1 MRRWRNLQWV
11 NFPKMAKRFIEKLQ
25 SHWMLR
31 QWDKILFLFLLAS
44 FVLGIPGQ
52 NIYSTIRAGVAPNT
66 RSIPF
71 ALPTPAPLPI
81 NTTGIYPG
89 PEITAQGVV
98 VLDLDSNVT
107 MYKRNELELLAPA
120 STTKI
125 LTALVALDHYQ
136 LDDVVTVATAA
147 NNGQVMGLVPG
158 EKITVENLLY
168 GALIHS
174 GNDAAWAL
182 GEHYKGGMDAFVAEM
197 NAKAKLIHLDNS
209 HFTNPVG
216 YDDPNHKMTPTDLAR
231 LAAFALTNKTIAKI
245 VAIPQITISDV
256 THTYFHSLTNV
267 NQLLGK
273 IPGVGGIK
281 TGWTEEA
288 GENLVTL
295 IERDDHRVIIVV
307 LKSANRFSE
316 TAALINWIFSSYQ
329 WKVFE
334 PPVN

>member
-1 MRRWRNLQWV
+1 MSYQNLFHRIISSWV
-11 NFPKMAKRFIEKLQ
+11 F
-25 SHWMLR
+25 R
-31 QWDKILFLFLLAS
+31 QWDRILFLIVVAGFIL
-44 FVLGIPGQ
+44 FIPGQ
-52 NIYSTIRAGVAPNT
+52 NIYTLLQVNSKPTIR
-66 RSIPF
+66 PF
-71 ALPTPAPLPI
+71 PYAVPTPAPFPENI
-81 NTTGIYPG
+81 SGIFPG
-89 PEITAQGVV
+89 AETTAQGIV
-98 VLDLDSNVT
+98 VLDLDSGVT
-107 MYKRNELELLAPA
+107 MYARNEKELLAPA

-136 LDDVVTVATAA
+136 LDDVVTVQTAA

-182 GEHYKGGMDAFVAEM
+182 GEHYPGGIDAFVREM
-197 NAKAKLIHLDNS
+197 NMKAKAIHLDNS

-216 YDDPNHKMTPTDLAR
+216 YDDINHKMTPFDLAR
-231 LAAFALTNKTIAKI
+231 LAAYALTNKTIAKI

-256 THTYFHSLTNV
+256 THTYFHPLANV

-295 IERDDHRVIIVV
+295 IERNGHRVIIVV
-307 LKSANRFSE
+307 LKSANRFTE
-316 TAALINWIFSSYQ
+316 TVSLINWIFSSYE
-329 WKVFE
+329 WKSLV
-334 PPVN
+334 PTGR

>member
-1 MRRWRNLQWV
+1 MNAWQNLQLV
-11 NFPKMAKRFIEKLQ
+11 NFPKMAKRFLEKLQ
-25 SHWMLR
+25 SHWAFR
-31 QWDKILFLFLLAS
+31 QWDKILFLLLLAA
-44 FVLGIPGQ
+44 FVLGIPRQ
-52 NIYSTIRAGVAPNT
+52 NIYTTIKLGVKPNMRT
-66 RSIPF
+66 LPF
-71 ALPTPAPLPI
+71 AQPTPAPLPL

-89 PEITAQGVV
+89 PEITATGVV

-136 LDDVVTVATAA
+136 LDDVVTVATTA

-182 GEHYKGGMDAFVAEM
+182 GEHYVGGMDAFVAEM

-295 IERDDHRVIIVV
+295 IERDGHRVIIVV
-307 LKSANRFSE
+307 LKSANRFAE
-316 TAALINWIFSSYQ
+316 TSALINWIFSSYE

-334 PPVN
+334 PPKE

>member
-1 MRRWRNLQWV
+1 
-11 NFPKMAKRFIEKLQ
+11 MAKRFIEKLQ
-25 SHWMLR
+25 TFWVLR
-31 QWDKILFLFLLAS
+31 QWDKLLFLLLLAL

-52 NIYSTIRAGVAPNT
+52 NIYTLMKVGAQPNIRPL
-66 RSIPF
+66 PF
-71 ALPTPAPLPI
+71 PLPTPASFPM
-81 NTTGIYPG
+81 NSTGIFPG

-107 MYKRNELELLAPA
+107 MYERNAGASLSPA

-125 LTALVALDHYQ
+125 LTALVAMDHYQ
-136 LDDVVTVATAA
+136 LDDVVTVATTA

-158 EKITVENLLY
+158 ERITVENLLY

-182 GEHYKGGMDAFVAEM
+182 GEYFPGGMEAFVAEM
-197 NAKAKLIHLDNS
+197 NAKAKSIHLDNS
-209 HFTNPVG
+209 YFTNPVG
-216 YDDPNHKMTPTDLAR
+216 YDDPNHKMTPNDLAR
-231 LAAFALTNKTIAKI
+231 LAAYALTNKTIAKI
-245 VAIPQITISDV
+245 VAIPQVTISDV
-256 THTYFHSLTNV
+256 THTYFHPLTNV

-295 IERDDHRVIIVV
+295 IERDGHRVIIVV
-307 LKSANRFSE
+307 LKSANRFAD
-316 TAALINWIFSSYQ
+316 TTALINWIFSSYT

-334 PPVN
+334 PTQTP